1 MASIY
6 HPQLNSLDVKL
17 FGGQE
22 KCARYGGGGRRRQ
35 VDTNLPKMEEMASLH
50 ARRMWIC
57 PVSWYMTFWGGQL
70 EMKNSEV
77 QDAIHKEGTIYCHQ
91 YGWNS
96 SAMVQI
102 LEKEYPNF
110 DTGRPDRG
118 FDSNI

>member
-57 PVSWYMTFWGGQL
+57 PVS
-70 EMKNSEV
+70 
-77 QDAIHKEGTIYCHQ
+77 C
-91 YGWNS
+91 